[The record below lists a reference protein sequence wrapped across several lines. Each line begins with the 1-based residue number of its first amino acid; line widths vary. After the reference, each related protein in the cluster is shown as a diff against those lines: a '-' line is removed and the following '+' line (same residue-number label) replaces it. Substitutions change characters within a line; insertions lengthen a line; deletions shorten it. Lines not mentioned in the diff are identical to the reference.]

1 MMSSTFIR
9 HSAVVVAAVA
19 TDPSVSAGHSAA
31 SRARGAAGAHAVS
44 TTTAGVAVWFKLA
57 VVYLL
62 IGVGF
67 GIGMGAT
74 GNFTLR
80 PVHVHVG
87 LLGWVT
93 LALAGLVYHLYPAA
107 AASRLMRVHFWC
119 HNLAL
124 PVMMV
129 ALGALLLGHTAA
141 VPALVVSEFALA
153 AGLVAFAINVFR
165 NLGR

>member
-9 HSAVVVAAVA
+9 HSAAVA
-19 TDPSVSAGHSAA
+19 TTPAVSAAHPVA
-31 SRARGAAGAHAVS
+31 SRAHGGAGAHSAS
-44 TTTAGVAVWFKLA
+44 ATAGGVAIWFKLA

-74 GNFTLR
+74 GNFVLR

-93 LALAGLVYHLYPAA
+93 LALAGLVYQLYPAA
-107 AASRLMRVHFWC
+107 AASRLMRVHFWL

-129 ALGALLLGHTAA
+129 ALGALLLGHSAA
-141 VPALVVSEFALA
+141 IPALVASEFALA
-153 AGLVAFAINVFR
+153 AGLVAFAVNVFR